1 MLKGRRARM
10 RAALLLAVGGGAVA
24 LALVAYGTDVMRP
37 LELQTVDARFSIRG
51 TERHATDPVVV
62 AIDDR
67 TFGDFANRIQWP
79 FPRSYHGRVIDQ
91 ILRDHPRAI
100 AYDIQFTEPT
110 VAREDNALIDA
121 AARADG
127 RIVLATTEVDA
138 SGHSNV
144 FGGDDVVRQI
154 GARVGNAVFQSD
166 PSGVIRRV
174 SYESDGLKSLSVV
187 AAEIARGRPIPASAL
202 GGDRAW
208 IDYAGPPGTLRTVS
222 FSQVL
227 RGRAPRGLFRDKVV
241 VVGPSAPSLQ
251 DVHPTSTSGD
261 DLMAGAEVQAN
272 AISTALRGFPLRS
285 ASRLWDIGMI
295 LLLGLLAPVV
305 SLRLA
310 PLRAF
315 GLALAAG
322 ILFTVGVQVAFD
334 HGRVSSFTYPL
345 LALVLASVGSLAVH
359 YLMVAFE
366 RERIRDIFS
375 RFVPEQVVGQ
385 VLARTEDGLRLG
397 GVEVHGTVMFTD
409 LRGFTSFSEK
419 LPAPQVIEL
428 LNRYLA
434 EMSDAILS
442 HGGTLVSYLGD
453 GILAVFGA
461 PLEQPDHAD
470 RALETG
476 REMLAVRLPR
486 FNEYLAAEGFESG
499 FRMGI
504 GLNTG
509 PFMAGNV
516 GSERRLEFTA
526 IGDMVNTASRIE
538 GMTKGT
544 PHSLFLA
551 ESTRLALMRSVPDLV
566 FVDELPVRGR
576 EAPIR
581 LWSVADGAGP
591 AGDGAAP
598 AVQPTVLTPTG

>member
-1 MLKGRRARM
+1 MLRGRRARI
-10 RAALLLAVGGGAVA
+10 RVALLLAVGGGAVA
-24 LALVAYGTDVMRP
+24 LAFVAYGTDVMRP
-37 LELQTVDARFSIRG
+37 LELNTVDGRFSIRG
-51 TERHATDPVVV
+51 TERHASDPVVV
-62 AIDDR
+62 AIDDW
-67 TFGDFANRIQWP
+67 TFGDFQNKIQWP

-100 AYDIQFTEPT
+100 VYDIQFTEPT
-110 VAREDNALIDA
+110 VPREDNALIDA
-121 AARADG
+121 AARAKG
-127 RIVLATTEVDA
+127 RIVFATTEVDK
-138 SGHSNV
+138 SGNSNI
-144 FGGDDVVRQI
+144 FGGDDVLRQI
-154 GARVGNAVFQSD
+154 GARAGNAIFESD
-166 PSGVIRRV
+166 ANGVIRRV
-174 SYESDGLKSLSVV
+174 SYKIDGLKSLPVV
-187 AAEIARGRPIPASAL
+187 AAEIAGGRPIPASAL
-202 GGDRAW
+202 GGDRTW
-208 IDYAGPPGTLRTVS
+208 IDFSGAPGTLRTVS
-222 FSQVL
+222 FSQVMQDKV
-227 RGRAPRGLFRDKVV
+227 PRGLFRGKVV
-241 VVGPSAPSLQ
+241 VVGPSAPSLG
-251 DVHPTSTSGD
+251 DVHPTSTSGGE
-261 DLMAGAEVQAN
+261 LMAGAEVQAN
-272 AISTALRGFPLRS
+272 AISTALRGFPLRN

-295 LLLGLLAPVV
+295 LLLGLLAPLV

-315 GLALAAG
+315 GLAVGAG
-322 ILFTVGVQVAFD
+322 ILFTVGVQVAFNQ
-334 HGRVSSFTYPL
+334 GRIISFTYPL
-345 LALVLASVGSLAVH
+345 LALVLSSVGSLAVH

-366 RERIRDIFS
+366 REHIRDVFS

-409 LRGFTSFSEK
+409 LRGFTTFSEK

-428 LNRYLA
+428 LNEYLA
-434 EMSDAILS
+434 EMSDAILG

-470 RALETG
+470 RALETS
-476 REMLAVRLPR
+476 REMLDVRLPR
-486 FNEYLAAEGFESG
+486 FNEHIAARGFEAG

-509 PFMAGNV
+509 GFMAGNV

-526 IGDMVNTASRIE
+526 IGDLVNTASRIE

-551 ESTRLALMRSVPDLV
+551 ESTRLGLTRSAPDLL

-581 LWSVADGAGP
+581 LWSVANGAGP
-591 AGDGAAP
+591 DGNGAAA
-598 AVQPTVLTPTG
+598 AVQPAVLAPSA

>member
-1 MLKGRRARM
+1 MQ
-10 RAALLLAVGGGAVA
+10 
-24 LALVAYGTDVMRP
+24 P
-37 LELQTVDARFSIRG
+37 LELNTVDGRFSIRG
-51 TERHATDPVVV
+51 TERHATDPVIV

-67 TFGDFANRIQWP
+67 TFGDFRNKIQWP
-79 FPRSYHGRVIDQ
+79 FPRSYTGRVIDQ
-91 ILRDHPRAI
+91 ILRDDPRAI
-100 AYDIQFTEPT
+100 AVDFQFTEPT
-110 VAREDNALIDA
+110 EPTEDNALIEA
-121 AARADG
+121 VRRARG
-127 RIVLATTEVDA
+127 RIVLATTEVDEK
-138 SGHSNV
+138 GRSNV
-144 FGGDDVVRQI
+144 FGGGEALRWSR
-154 GARVGNAVFQSD
+154 ARVGNAVFHSD

-174 SYESDGLKSLSVV
+174 SYQTDGLKSLAVV
-187 AAEIARGRPIPASAL
+187 TAEIASGRRIPPSSL

-208 IDYAGPPGTLRTVS
+208 IDYAGPPGTLRTLS
-222 FSQVL
+222 YSQVMH
-227 RGRAPRGLFRDKVV
+227 GNVPRGLFRDKVV
-241 VVGPSAPSLQ
+241 VVGPSAPSLG

-261 DLMAGAEVQAN
+261 ELMAGAEVQAN

-285 ASRLWDIGMI
+285 TSRVWDIAMVV
-295 LLLGLLAPVV
+295 LLGLLAPLV

-310 PLRAF
+310 PLKAF
-315 GLALAAG
+315 GLAVGAG
-322 ILFTVGVQVAFD
+322 ILFTVGVQVAFNQ
-334 HGRVSSFTYPL
+334 GWITSFTYPL
-345 LALVLASVGSLAVH
+345 LALVLSSIGSLAIH

-397 GVEVHGTVMFTD
+397 GVEVNGTVMFTD
-409 LRGFTSFSEK
+409 LRGFTTFSEK

-428 LNRYLA
+428 LNEYLA

-470 RALETG
+470 RALETAHD
-476 REMLAVRLPR
+476 MLEVRLPR
-486 FNEYLAAEGFESG
+486 FNEHLAAQGFESG
-499 FRMGI
+499 FKMGI

-509 PFMAGNV
+509 PFMVGNV

-551 ESTRLALMRSVPDLV
+551 ESTRVALTRSPLDLT

-591 AGDGAAP
+591 AEDEAAP
-598 AVQPTVLTPTG
+598 AAQPALVAPTA